1 VTEGIQVAMISALP
15 PSLVALFGLIV
26 GLRNQRKIQEVHVL
40 FNSRMTEL
48 LKLTASAAHA
58 KGVKAEKGRHTPEI

>member
-1 VTEGIQVAMISALP
+1 
-15 PSLVALFGLIV
+15 VALFGLIV